1 MAYVINLDEYKSI
14 GTHLI
19 TLYVNGNNWSASYN
33 ETYLDSF
40 EVEHIPKE
48 IEKIIETKIL

>member
-19 TLYVNGNNWSASYN
+19 TLYLNGNNWSASYN
-33 ETYLDSF
+33 ETYPDSF

>member
-14 GTHLI
+14 ETHLI
-19 TLYVNGNNWSASYN
+19 TLYLNGNNWSASYN
-33 ETYLDSF
+33 QTYLDSF